1 MKFTPVNLFTTV
13 LALIFIT
20 LKLTGVLSDWSW
32 WAVTSPLWAIPVVI
46 ILIGAIFF
54 VLSVVV
60 QVLAKIVK

>member
-1 MKFTPVNLFTTV
+1 MKFTPINFFPTV

-20 LKLTGVLSDWSW
+20 LKLTGTLSSWSW
-32 WAVTSPLWAIPVVI
+32 WAVTSPLWALPAVI
-46 ILIGAIFF
+46 ILIGALFF